1 MGAALGR
8 PLAVWRSGRKS
19 GRYTGRAIPLA
30 ERRRARAAGAGG
42 FRPAAVPGAGPVV
55 LWADGDKTGTLA
67 AVRLGAA
74 LRARGRDVRV
84 RTLRRVK
91 GERPTM
97 AKDDG
102 KRARALAALRKHA
115 PALKRLS
122 ADPADLADLGFTEA
136 DRAALA
142 DLGAALAD
150 LPDADLGAALADL
163 PDLGGDHGD
172 P

>member
-1 MGAALGR
+1 
-8 PLAVWRSGRKS
+8 
-19 GRYTGRAIPLA
+19 
-30 ERRRARAAGAGG
+30 
-42 FRPAAVPGAGPVV
+42 
-55 LWADGDKTGTLA
+55 
-67 AVRLGAA
+67 
-74 LRARGRDVRV
+74 
-84 RTLRRVK
+84 
-91 GERPTM
+91 M

-150 LPDADLGAALADL
+150 LPDADLGGGPGRAALADLPDADLADLGAALADLPDADLADLGAALADL

>member
-1 MGAALGR
+1 
-8 PLAVWRSGRKS
+8 
-19 GRYTGRAIPLA
+19 
-30 ERRRARAAGAGG
+30 
-42 FRPAAVPGAGPVV
+42 
-55 LWADGDKTGTLA
+55 
-67 AVRLGAA
+67 
-74 LRARGRDVRV
+74 
-84 RTLRRVK
+84 
-91 GERPTM
+91 M

-150 LPDADLGAALADL
+150 LGAALADLPDADLADLGAALADL
-163 PDLGGDHGD
+163 PDADLADLGAALADLADLGGDHGD

>member
-1 MGAALGR
+1 
-8 PLAVWRSGRKS
+8 
-19 GRYTGRAIPLA
+19 
-30 ERRRARAAGAGG
+30 
-42 FRPAAVPGAGPVV
+42 
-55 LWADGDKTGTLA
+55 
-67 AVRLGAA
+67 
-74 LRARGRDVRV
+74 
-84 RTLRRVK
+84 
-91 GERPTM
+91 M

-150 LPDADLGAALADL
+150 LPDADLADLGAALADLPDADLADLGAALADL